1 MRSVLSLARDV
12 FLQGTETETKKKKN
26 EKYQILVIGL
36 FHPPAPSFSSPTSLH
51 TLFLAPRMRTGRS
64 AVPAFSLPSQV
75 STPQAFPV
83 ALSLAEVA
91 AAAAEGEALEI
102 DQKHLSASLHV
113 VLAILITEEEEEATP

>member
-1 MRSVLSLARDV
+1 MFFYREPKRK
-12 FLQGTETETKKKKN
+12 QKKKKN

-64 AVPAFSLPSQV
+64 AVPALSLPSQV
-75 STPQAFPV
+75 STPQTFPV

-113 VLAILITEEEEEATP
+113 VLAILITEEEGEATP